1 MKNKFKFNNRIN
13 HQIRYPEVRVLGED
27 NKQIGVM
34 SSQEAFAHAQELG
47 LDLVEIAPQALPPVV
62 KIIELGK
69 FKYEQEK
76 KERAQKKNA
85 KAGELKEVRF
95 SPFIGDHDFDTRLER
110 IKEFLEESSKVR
122 IVVVFK
128 GRQLGSKQFGYEI
141 IGRVLKELEGKVQQ
155 DAEPKFLGKHLMT
168 VISPVKGKKASESSE
183 MERVDDNA
191 ASTSSR
197 T

>member
-1 MKNKFKFNNRIN
+1 MKSKFRFNNRVN

-34 SSQEAFAHAQELG
+34 SSQEAFAQAQELG
-47 LDLVEIAPQALPPVV
+47 LDLVEIAPMAKPPVV

-76 KERAQKKNA
+76 RERAQKKSA
-85 KAGELKEVRF
+85 KAGELKEIRF

-110 IKEFLEESSKVR
+110 IKEFLEESNKVR

-128 GRQLGSKQFGYEI
+128 GRQLGSKQFGYEV
-141 IGRVLKELEGKVQQ
+141 IGRILKELEGKVQQ

-168 VISPVKGKKASESSE
+168 VISPVKGKKANESSE
-183 MERVDDNA
+183 NKIDTDSE
-191 ASTSSR
+191 TSSE
-197 T
+197 